1 MKSARKPN
9 KLTTPAEKAEIFTD
23 WMETGAS
30 QKELSEKYG
39 ISQATVSK
47 IINDLLKGR

>member
-1 MKSARKPN
+1 MKPNRKPN
-9 KLTTPAEKAEIFTD
+9 KLTTATEKAEIFTN